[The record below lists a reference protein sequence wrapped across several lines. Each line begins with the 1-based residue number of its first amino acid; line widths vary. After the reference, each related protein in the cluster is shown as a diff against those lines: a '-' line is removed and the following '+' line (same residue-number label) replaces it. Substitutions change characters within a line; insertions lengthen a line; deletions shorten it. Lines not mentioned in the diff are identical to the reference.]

1 MHRISAGLA
10 TCLVAAVA
18 VGCGTAQAGQPGSPG
33 HTNAPATTASPG
45 QPGHPVASGCQGA
58 APAGSAART
67 LVITLAGN
75 GKTYC
80 VRVGDKL
87 SVDLRS
93 TDNNSWL
100 PPLVSSRA
108 LVPIPDGAN
117 SLVKG
122 LTAGLFAAIGP
133 GQALVTSVRPPC
145 QVTVSAGKGDLQPA
159 DQVPAA
165 YPLRF
170 CPPGHRFSA
179 SVIVVR

>member
-10 TCLVAAVA
+10 TCLIAAA
-18 VGCGTAQAGQPGSPG
+18 TVGCGTAHAGQPGSPG
-33 HTNAPATTASPG
+33 HTGAPATAGNPG
-45 QPGHPVASGCQGA
+45 QQPGVRSASGCQGA
-58 APAGSAART
+58 ALAGSAAQT

-80 VRVGDKL
+80 VRGGGKL

-93 TDNNSWL
+93 TDNHSWL
-100 PPLVSSRA
+100 PPLVSSGA

-122 LTAGLFAAIGP
+122 LTAGLFAAVRP

-145 QVTVSAGKGDLQPA
+145 Q
-159 DQVPAA
+159 
-165 YPLRF
+165 
-170 CPPGHRFSA
+170 
-179 SVIVVR
+179 